1 MSNNQHIIKFVNQ
14 ITICNQLNWKITYK
28 WVNQVSNRQHITK
41 VVNQCEIFTFLKK
54 IVQNIIIIN
63 RSDIV
68 L

>member
-1 MSNNQHIIKFVNQ
+1 MSNNQHIINIVNQ
-14 ITICNQLNWKITYK
+14 VTICNQLNWEITYES
-28 WVNQVSNRQHITK
+28 VNQVSNSQHLTK

-54 IVQNIIIIN
+54 IDQNIIIIN